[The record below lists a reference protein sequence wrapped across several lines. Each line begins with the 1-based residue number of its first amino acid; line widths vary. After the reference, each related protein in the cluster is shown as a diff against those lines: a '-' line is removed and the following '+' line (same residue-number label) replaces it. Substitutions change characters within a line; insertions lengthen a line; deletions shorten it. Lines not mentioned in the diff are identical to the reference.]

1 MPKSGRGTTRA
12 TSPANKSSRLKCYIL
27 QTNVLMIALHFPFL
41 QQVHSR
47 VIHFRRVC
55 EYEYDMENMCWPAI
69 ATPQLM
75 QSDKNVWARLEPSPF
90 IYFKSKAAILRSY
103 AIDAE

>member
-1 MPKSGRGTTRA
+1 M
-12 TSPANKSSRLKCYIL
+12 LL

-103 AIDAE
+103 AIDAEQHHIGDMHFCHFMTVPKTAIFQ